1 MMTVLNELDHKLLEH
16 FRGYVVKKDLVR
28 MVKVGANVPV
38 FVLEYLIANSCS
50 TDDEEKIKEGME
62 NVKKILSEHY
72 VNPEESALIHS
83 KIREKGRYKVI
94 DKISVEL
101 DSKKDIYWAKLQ
113 NSNIT
118 NGNIRDGLVKEHE
131 KMLMGGIWAIIDVE
145 YDPDIR
151 IGQNIYPFVITNIR
165 PIQLSSFDNSKIL
178 NKRKEFTKSEWMDVL
193 LRSCGY
199 EPSAE
204 GVTDRIKMLLLSRLL
219 PMVESNFNF
228 IELGPRSTGKSFV
241 FKELTPYAVLISGG
255 QGTVAKLFV
264 HGSSGKVGAV
274 GQWDAICFDEAT
286 DKIFKDRDAVP
297 LMKDYMESGSFSR
310 AGSGGE
316 ITGVA
321 SIIFNGNINQPVE
334 TVLQTS
340 HLFSPLSNEVNNDTA
355 FLDRIHFYLPG
366 WEMIKFAPKHFTN
379 NFGFSTD
386 YFSEALKSFRRVT
399 YTDAIENF
407 FSLGS
412 HLKQR
417 DTKPV
422 KKTVSG
428 FIKLM
433 HPDGAY
439 TKEDV
444 REYLEIALE
453 MRRRV
458 KEQLKR
464 IGGMEFWDTNFSY
477 IDKDTQEEHFV
488 GLPEE
493 KGSHLIE
500 NTPLPPG
507 VCYTSTSDGE
517 NVALVRIEAITVS
530 GSGKLNITGVNNT
543 TVKENIKNT
552 YQYIKANEKTILS
565 EQHSLKNYDITIQ
578 VSNLLGA
585 SISSGI
591 GSAVYIAIVS
601 ALYKKNLKAGLAVL
615 GNISVGGAIERA
627 INFADKITL
636 LSENGAKSV
645 VVPMDNLN
653 ELANIPATILG
664 NTDIP
669 FYQNNQMLMQKAIL
683 LD

>member
-1 MMTVLNELDHKLLEH
+1 MSVLNDLDIKLLEH

-28 MVKVGANVPV
+28 SVKVGANVPV

-50 TDDEEKIKEGME
+50 TDDEEKIRIGME
-62 NVKKILSEHY
+62 NVKKVLSEHY
-72 VNPEESALIHS
+72 VNPEESSLIHS

-113 NSNIT
+113 NSNIK
-118 NGNIRDGLVKEHE
+118 NGNIDDRLVKQHE
-131 KMLMGGIWAIIDVE
+131 KMLLGGIWAIIDVE
-145 YDPDIR
+145 YDPDIK
-151 IGQNIYPFVITNIR
+151 IGQNIFPFVITEIK
-165 PIQLSSFDNSKIL
+165 PIQLSTFDNSKIM
-178 NKRKEFTKSEWMDVL
+178 NNRKEFTKNEWLDIV

-199 EPSAE
+199 EPGAE
-204 GVTDRIKMLLLSRLL
+204 GVTDRVKMLLLSRLIPL
-219 PMVESNFNF
+219 VEINFNF

-241 FKELTPYAVLISGG
+241 FKELTPYAVLVSGG
-255 QGTVAKLFV
+255 QGTVAKLFA
-264 HGSSGKVGAV
+264 HGSTGKVGAV

-286 DKIFKDRDAVP
+286 DKIFKDRDAIP

-310 AGSGGE
+310 AGAGGE

-340 HLFSPLSNEVNNDTA
+340 HLFSPLSDEVNSDTA

-366 WEMIKFAPKHFTN
+366 WEMIKFAPKHFTS

-386 YFSEALKSFRRVT
+386 YFSEVLKSLRRVT
-399 YTDAIENF
+399 YTDALDKYF
-407 FSLGS
+407 TLGA

-422 KKTVSG
+422 KKIVSG
-428 FIKLM
+428 LIKIL
-433 HPDGAY
+433 HPDGNY
-439 TKEDV
+439 TKEDI

-477 IDKDTQEEHFV
+477 IDKDSQEEFFV

-500 NTPLPPG
+500 NTPLSPG

-517 NVALVRIEAITVS
+517 NVALVRIETVAVG

-543 TVKENIKNT
+543 AVKENIKNT

-565 EQHSLKNYDITIQ
+565 DKHSLTNYDITIQ

-615 GNISVGGAIERA
+615 GNISVGGAIEQA
-627 INFADKITL
+627 INFADKVTM
-636 LSENGAKSV
+636 LSENGAKV
-645 VVPMDNLN
+645 VIVPMDNLA
-653 ELANIPATILG
+653 ELSNLPQSVLG
-664 NTDIP
+664 NTDVP
-669 FYQNNQMLMQKAIL
+669 FYQNNQMLMQKAL
-683 LD
+683 LMD

>member
-1 MMTVLNELDHKLLEH
+1 MTVLNDLDIKLLEH
-16 FRGYVVKKDLVR
+16 FRGYVVKKDLVHSL
-28 MVKVGANVPV
+28 KVGANVPV

-50 TDDEEKIKEGME
+50 TDDEEQISKGME

-72 VNPEESALIHS
+72 VNPEESSLIHS
-83 KIREKGRYKVI
+83 KIREKGRYKII

-101 DSKKDIYWAKLQ
+101 DPKKDMYWAKLQ
-113 NSNIT
+113 NSNIN
-118 NGNIRDGLVKEHE
+118 NGNISDSLVKQHE
-131 KMLMGGIWAIIDVE
+131 KMLMGGIWAIIDIE
-145 YDPDIR
+145 YDPNIM
-151 IGQNIYPFVITNIR
+151 IGTIIYPFVITEIK
-165 PIQLSSFDNSKIL
+165 PIQLSTFDNSKLI
-178 NKRKEFTKSEWMDVL
+178 NKRKDFSKTEWLDII

-204 GVTDRIKMLLLSRLL
+204 GVSDRIKMLLLSRLL

-241 FKELTPYAVLISGG
+241 YKELTPYAVLISGG

-264 HGSSGKVGAV
+264 HGSTGKVGAV

-310 AGSGGE
+310 AGAGGE

-321 SIIFNGNINQPVE
+321 SIILNGNINQPVE
-334 TVLQTS
+334 TVIQTS
-340 HLFSPLSNEVNNDTA
+340 NLFSPLSDEVNTDTA
-355 FLDRIHFYLPG
+355 FLDRLHFYLPG
-366 WEMIKFAPKHFTN
+366 WEMIKFAPHHFTA

-386 YFSEALKSFRRVT
+386 YFSEALKSLRRVT
-399 YTDAIENF
+399 YTDAIEKY
-407 FSLGS
+407 FSLGV

-428 FIKLM
+428 FIKLL
-433 HPDGAY
+433 HPDGIF
-439 TKEDV
+439 TKDDV

-477 IDKDTQEEHFV
+477 IDKESQEEFFV

-500 NTPLPPG
+500 NSPLSPG
-507 VCYTSTSDGE
+507 VCYTSTSDGD
-517 NVALVRIEAITVS
+517 NVALVRIEAVAVA
-530 GSGKLNITGVNNT
+530 GSGKLNITGVST
-543 TVKENIKNT
+543 TAVKENIKNT

-565 EQHSLKNYDITIQ
+565 DKHSLKNFDITLQ

-585 SISSGI
+585 SIASGI

-627 INFADKITL
+627 INFEDKVTM
-636 LSENGAKSV
+636 LSENGAKIV
-645 VVPMDNLN
+645 IVPMDNLA
-653 ELANIPATILG
+653 ELANIPASVLG
-664 NTDIP
+664 DTDVP

-683 LD
+683 MD

>member
-1 MMTVLNELDHKLLEH
+1 MAVLNDLDIKLLEH

-28 MVKVGANVPV
+28 SLKIGANVPV

-50 TDDEEKIKEGME
+50 TDDEEQIRKGMD
-62 NVKKILSEHY
+62 NVKKVLSEHY
-72 VNPEESALIHS
+72 VNPEESALIQA
-83 KIREKGRYKVI
+83 KIREKGRYKII

-101 DSKKDIYWAKLQ
+101 DSKKDMYWAKLQ
-113 NSNIT
+113 NSNIK
-118 NGNIRDGLVKEHE
+118 NGNINDSLVKQHE

-145 YDPDIR
+145 YDPNIM
-151 IGQNIYPFVITNIR
+151 IGQTIFPFVITEIK
-165 PIQLSSFDNSKIL
+165 PIQLSSFDNSKVI
-178 NKRKEFTKSEWMDVL
+178 NKRKEFTKSEWLDII

-204 GVTDRIKMLLLSRLL
+204 DVTERIKMLLLSRLL

-228 IELGPRSTGKSFV
+228 VELGPRSTGKSFV
-241 FKELTPYAVLISGG
+241 YKELTPYAVLISGG

-264 HGSSGKVGAV
+264 HGSTGKVGAV

-286 DKIFKDRDAVP
+286 DKIFKDRDAIP

-310 AGSGGE
+310 AGAGGE

-321 SIIFNGNINQPVE
+321 SIILNGNINQPVE

-340 HLFSPLSNEVNNDTA
+340 HLFSPLSDEVNTDTA

-366 WEMIKFAPKHFTN
+366 WEMIKFAPKHFTS

-386 YFSEALKSFRRVT
+386 YFSEVLKSLRRVT
-399 YTDAIENF
+399 YTDALEEY

-428 FIKLM
+428 LIKLL
-433 HPDGAY
+433 HPDGVY

-444 REYLEIALE
+444 RGYLVIALE

-464 IGGMEFWDTNFSY
+464 IGGMEFWDTHFSY
-477 IDKDTQEEHFV
+477 IDKETQEEFFV

-493 KGSHLIE
+493 KGSHIIE
-500 NTPLPPG
+500 NTPLSPG

-517 NVALVRIEAITVS
+517 NVALVRIETVAVQ
-530 GSGKLNITGVNNT
+530 GSGKLNITGINT
-543 TVKENIKNT
+543 VAVKENIKNT
-552 YQYIKANEKTILS
+552 YQYIRANEKTILS
-565 EQHSLKNYDITIQ
+565 EKHSLKNYDITIQ
-578 VSNLLGA
+578 VSNLLGGA
-585 SISSGI
+585 ISTGI

-627 INFADKITL
+627 INFDDKVTM
-636 LSENGAKSV
+636 LSENGAKV
-645 VVPMDNLN
+645 VIVPMDNLN
-653 ELANIPATILG
+653 ELANIPPSVLG

>member
-1 MMTVLNELDHKLLEH
+1 MATLNDLDIKLLEH
-16 FRGYVVKKDLVR
+16 FRGYVVRKDLVLSL
-28 MVKVGANVPV
+28 KGGANVPV
-38 FVLEYLIANSCS
+38 FVLEYLLANSCS
-50 TDDEEKIKEGME
+50 TDDEEQIRKGME
-62 NVKKILSEHY
+62 NVKKVLSEHY

-83 KIREKGRYKVI
+83 KIREKGHYKII

-113 NSNIT
+113 NSNIK
-118 NGNIRDGLVKEHE
+118 NGNINDSLVKQHE

-145 YDPDIR
+145 YDPDIK
-151 IGQNIYPFVITNIR
+151 IGQNIFPFVITDIK
-165 PIQLSSFDNSKIL
+165 PIQLSTFDNSRFI
-178 NKRKEFTKSEWMDVL
+178 NKRKEFTKTEWLDIL

-199 EPSAE
+199 EPNAE
-204 GVTDRIKMLLLSRLL
+204 GVSDRIKMLLIARLL
-219 PMVESNFNF
+219 PLVESNFNF

-241 FKELTPYAVLISGG
+241 YKELTPYAVLISGG

-264 HGSSGKVGAV
+264 HGSTGKVGAV

-286 DKIFKDRDAVP
+286 DRIFKDRDAIP

-310 AGSGGE
+310 AGAGGE

-321 SIIFNGNINQPVE
+321 SIILNGNINQPVE

-340 HLFSPLSNEVNNDTA
+340 HLFSPLSDEVNNDTA

-366 WEMIKFAPKHFTN
+366 WEMIKFAPKHFTS

-386 YFSEALKSFRRVT
+386 YFSETLKSFRRVT
-399 YTDAIENF
+399 YTDVLEEF
-407 FSLGS
+407 FALGT

-428 FIKLM
+428 FIKLL

-439 TKEDV
+439 TRDDI

-477 IDKDTQEEHFV
+477 IDKETQEEFFV

-500 NTPLPPG
+500 NTPLSPG

-517 NVALVRIEAITVS
+517 NVSLVRIETIAVQ
-530 GSGKLNITGVNNT
+530 GSGKLNITGVNNV

-552 YQYIKANEKTILS
+552 YQYIKANERTILTDR
-565 EQHSLKNYDITIQ
+565 HSLKNYDITIQ

-585 SISSGI
+585 VISSGI

-601 ALYKKNLKAGLAVL
+601 VLYKKNLKAGLAVL

-627 INFADKITL
+627 ANFADKVTM
-636 LSENGAKSV
+636 LSENGAKVV
-645 VVPMDNLN
+645 VVPMDNLA
-653 ELANIPATILG
+653 ELADIPPSILG
-664 NTDIP
+664 NTDVP
-669 FYQNNQMLMQKAIL
+669 FYQNNQLLMQKAIL

>member
-1 MMTVLNELDHKLLEH
+1 MPVLNELDEKLLEH
-16 FRGYVVKKDLVR
+16 FRGLVVKKDLVGSI
-28 MVKVGANVPV
+28 KVGANVPV

-50 TDDEEKIKEGME
+50 TDDDGQIKKGMD

-72 VNPEESALIHS
+72 VNPEESTLIHS
-83 KIREKGRYKVI
+83 KIRELGRYKII

-113 NSNIT
+113 NSNIK
-118 NGNIRDGLVKEHE
+118 NGNISDKLVKDHE
-131 KMLMGGIWAIIDVE
+131 KILMGGIWAIIDVE
-145 YDPDIR
+145 YDPDIK
-151 IGQNIYPFVITNIR
+151 IGSNIYPFVITNIK
-165 PIQLSSFDNSKIL
+165 PIQLSTFDNSKIV
-178 NKRKEFTKSEWMDVL
+178 NKRSEFNKEEWLNLL

-199 EPSAE
+199 EPTAE
-204 GVTDRIKMLLLSRLL
+204 GVTDRVKMLLLSRLL

-241 FKELTPYAVLISGG
+241 YKELTPYAVLISGG
-255 QGTVAKLFV
+255 QGTIAKLFV
-264 HGSSGKVGAV
+264 HGSTGKVGSV

-286 DKIFKDRDAVP
+286 DKIFKDRDAIP

-310 AGSGGE
+310 AGAGGE
-316 ITGVA
+316 ITGSA
-321 SIIFNGNINQPVE
+321 SIILNGNINQPVE

-340 HLFSPLSNEVNNDTA
+340 HLFSPLSDEVNNDTA

-366 WEMIKFAPKHFTN
+366 WEMIKFAPKHFTA

-386 YFSEALKSFRRVT
+386 YFSEVLKSFRRIT
-399 YTDAIENF
+399 YTDAIEEF
-407 FSLGS
+407 FSLGA
-412 HLKQR
+412 HLKTR

-433 HPDGAY
+433 HPDGKY
-439 TKEDV
+439 TKDDV
-444 REYLEIALE
+444 REYLVIALE

-477 IDKDTQEEHFV
+477 IDKETQEEHFV

-507 VCYTSTSDGE
+507 VCYTSTSDGD
-517 NVALVRIEAITVS
+517 NVALVRVEAIAVG
-530 GSGKLNITGVNNT
+530 GSGKLNITGVSNT
-543 TVKENIKNT
+543 AVKENIKNT
-552 YQYIKANEKTILS
+552 YQYIKGNEKTILS
-565 EQHSLKNYDITIQ
+565 EQHSLKNFDITIQ
-578 VSNLLGA
+578 VTNLLGA

-591 GSAVYIAIVS
+591 GSAVYISIVS
-601 ALYKKNLKAGLAVL
+601 ALYKRNLKAGLAVL

-627 INFADKITL
+627 INFEDKVTM
-636 LSENGAKSV
+636 LSENGAKV
-645 VVPMDNLN
+645 VIVPMDNLT

-664 NTDIP
+664 DTDVP
-669 FYQNNQMLMQKAIL
+669 FYQNNQLLMQKAIL

>member
-1 MMTVLNELDHKLLEH
+1 MITLDALDNKLLDA
-16 FRGYVVKKDLVR
+16 FRGFVVKKDLVR
-28 MVKVGANVPV
+28 LVKVGANVPV

-50 TDDEEKIKEGME
+50 TDDEDKIKEGMA

-72 VNPEESALIHS
+72 VNPEESDLIQS
-83 KIREKGRYKVI
+83 RIREKGTYKII
-94 DKISVEL
+94 DKISVKL
-101 DSKKDIYWAKLQ
+101 DTSKDVYWAHLQ
-113 NSNIT
+113 NSNIK
-118 NGNIRDGLVKEHE
+118 NGVISDAMVSTHD
-131 KMLMGGIWAIIDVE
+131 KMLMGGIWAIIDIE
-145 YDPDIR
+145 YDAFSKD
-151 IGQNIYPFVITNIR
+151 GSKGTPFVIQDIK
-165 PIQLSSFDNSKIL
+165 PIQLSTFDNSKLLEKRHQFDKKEWL
-178 NKRKEFTKSEWMDVL
+178 NVL

-199 EPSAE
+199 EPESE
-204 GVTDRIKMLLLSRLL
+204 GMTDRVKMLLLSRLI

-241 FKELTPYAVLISGG
+241 FKELTPYAVLVSGG

-264 HGSSGKVGAV
+264 HGSTGKVGAV
-274 GQWDAICFDEAT
+274 GQWDAICFDEST
-286 DKIFKDRDAVP
+286 DKIFKEKDAIP

-310 AGSGGE
+310 AGAGGE

-321 SIIFNGNINQPVE
+321 SIILNGNINQPVE

-340 HLFSPLSNEVNNDTA
+340 HLFSALSDEVNNDTA

-366 WEMIKFAPKHFTN
+366 WEMIKFSPKNFTS

-386 YFSEALKSFRRVT
+386 YFSECLKSFRKIT
-399 YTDAIENF
+399 YTDVIEEYF
-407 FSLGS
+407 TLGS

-433 HPDGAY
+433 HPDGKY

-444 REYLEIALE
+444 REYLELAIE

-477 IDKDTQEEHFV
+477 IDKETQEEHYV

-500 NTPLPPG
+500 NTPLQPG

-517 NVALVRIEAITVS
+517 NMALVRIEAVITS
-530 GSGKLNITGVNNT
+530 GSGKINISGVSNT
-543 TVKENIKNT
+543 QVKENIKNT
-552 YQYIKANEKTILS
+552 FQYIKANEKSILN
-565 EQHSLKNYDITIQ
+565 EQHSLKNFDVSVQ
-578 VSNLLGA
+578 VTNMLGA

-591 GSAVYIAIVS
+591 GSAVYISIISAI
-601 ALYKKNLKAGLAVL
+601 YKKNLKPGLAVL
-615 GNISVGGAIERA
+615 GNLSVGGAVERA
-627 INFADKITL
+627 INFADKITM
-636 LSENGAKSV
+636 LSENGAKTV
-645 VVPMDNLN
+645 IVPMDNLS
-653 ELANIPATILG
+653 ELANVPASVLG
-664 NTDIP
+664 NTDVP
-669 FYQNNQMLMQKAIL
+669 FYSNNQMLMQKGIL

>member
-1 MMTVLNELDHKLLEH
+1 MAVLNDLDIKLLEH

-28 MVKVGANVPV
+28 SLKIGANVPV

-50 TDDEEKIKEGME
+50 TDDEEQIRKGMD
-62 NVKKILSEHY
+62 NVKKVLSEHY
-72 VNPEESALIHS
+72 VNPEESALIQA
-83 KIREKGRYKVI
+83 KIREKGRYKII

-101 DSKKDIYWAKLQ
+101 DSKKDMYWAKLQ
-113 NSNIT
+113 NSNIK
-118 NGNIRDGLVKEHE
+118 NGNINDSLVKQHE

-145 YDPDIR
+145 YDPNIM
-151 IGQNIYPFVITNIR
+151 IGQTIFPFVITEIK
-165 PIQLSSFDNSKIL
+165 PIQLSSFDNSKVI
-178 NKRKEFTKSEWMDVL
+178 NKRKEFTKSEWLDII

-204 GVTDRIKMLLLSRLL
+204 DVTERIKMLLLSRLL

-228 IELGPRSTGKSFV
+228 VELGPRSTGKSFV
-241 FKELTPYAVLISGG
+241 YKELTPYAVLISGG

-264 HGSSGKVGAV
+264 HGSTGKVGAV

-286 DKIFKDRDAVP
+286 DKIFKDRDAIP

-310 AGSGGE
+310 AGAGGE

-321 SIIFNGNINQPVE
+321 SIILNGNINQPVE

-340 HLFSPLSNEVNNDTA
+340 HLFSPLSDEVNTDTA

-366 WEMIKFAPKHFTN
+366 WEMIKFAPKHFTS

-386 YFSEALKSFRRVT
+386 YFSEVLKSLRRVT
-399 YTDAIENF
+399 YTDALEEY

-428 FIKLM
+428 LIKLL
-433 HPDGAY
+433 HPDGVY

-444 REYLEIALE
+444 RGYLVIALE

-464 IGGMEFWDTNFSY
+464 IGGMEFWDTHFSY
-477 IDKDTQEEHFV
+477 IDKETQEEFFV

-493 KGSHLIE
+493 KGSHIIE
-500 NTPLPPG
+500 NTPLSPG
-507 VCYTSTSDGE
+507 LCYTSTSDGE
-517 NVALVRIEAITVS
+517 NVALVRIETVAVQ
-530 GSGKLNITGVNNT
+530 GSGKLNITGINT
-543 TVKENIKNT
+543 VAVKENIKNT
-552 YQYIKANEKTILS
+552 YQYIRANEKTILS
-565 EQHSLKNYDITIQ
+565 EKHSLKNYDITIQ
-578 VSNLLGA
+578 VSNLLGGA
-585 SISSGI
+585 ISTGI

-601 ALYKKNLKAGLAVL
+601 VLYKKNLKAGLAVL

-627 INFADKITL
+627 INFDDKVTM
-636 LSENGAKSV
+636 LSENGAKV
-645 VVPMDNLN
+645 VIVPMDNLN
-653 ELANIPATILG
+653 ELANIPPSVLG

>member
-1 MMTVLNELDHKLLEH
+1 MIILDTLDNKLLDN

-28 MVKVGANVPV
+28 TIKIGANVPV

-50 TDDEEKIKEGME
+50 TDDEEKIKQGMD

-72 VNPEESALIHS
+72 VNPEESNLIQS
-83 KIREKGRYKVI
+83 RIREKGSYKII
-94 DKISVEL
+94 DKISVKL
-101 DSKKDIYWAKLQ
+101 DTKKDVYWAELQ
-113 NSNIT
+113 NSNI
-118 NGNIRDGLVKEHE
+118 RDGVISDAMVSAHD

-145 YDPDIR
+145 YDAFSKDGNTLHPFLIRDIK
-151 IGQNIYPFVITNIR
+151 
-165 PIQLSSFDNSKIL
+165 PIQLSSFDNSRIIE
-178 NKRKEFTKSEWMDVL
+178 KRKEFTKKEWINIL

-199 EPSAE
+199 EPESE
-204 GVTDRIKMLLLSRLL
+204 GMTDRVKMLLLSRLL
-219 PMVESNFNF
+219 PMVEANFNF

-255 QGTVAKLFV
+255 QGTIAKLFV
-264 HGSSGKVGAV
+264 HGSTGRVGAV

-286 DKIFKDRDAVP
+286 DKIFKERDAIP

-310 AGSGGE
+310 AGAGGE

-321 SIIFNGNINQPVE
+321 SIILNGNINQPVQ

-340 HLFSPLSNEVNNDTA
+340 HLFSPLSDEVNNDTA

-366 WEMIKFAPKHFTN
+366 WEMIKFSPKNFTN

-386 YFSEALKSFRRVT
+386 YFSECLKSFRKQT
-399 YTDAIENF
+399 YTDALEEYF
-407 FSLGS
+407 TLGA

-428 FIKLM
+428 LIKLL
-433 HPDGAY
+433 HPDGIF
-439 TKEDV
+439 TKADIK
-444 REYLEIALE
+444 EYVEIALE

-477 IDKDTQEEHFV
+477 IDKETQEEHYI

-500 NTPLPPG
+500 NTPLQPG
-507 VCYTSTSDGE
+507 VCYTCTSDSD
-517 NVALVRIEAITVS
+517 NLALIRVEVVTTQ
-530 GSGKLNITGVNNT
+530 GSGKLNITGVSNT
-543 TVKENIKNT
+543 LVKEDIKNT
-552 YQYIKANEKTILS
+552 FQYIKANERTILN
-565 EQHSLKNYDITIQ
+565 EQHSLKNFDITVQIST
-578 VSNLLGA
+578 VLGSN
-585 SISSGI
+585 ISTGI
-591 GSAVYIAIVS
+591 GSAVYMAMISSI
-601 ALYKKNLKAGLAVL
+601 YKKNLKPGLAVL

-627 INFADKITL
+627 INLADKITM
-636 LSENGAKSV
+636 LSENGGKTV
-645 VVPMDNLN
+645 IVPMDNLS
-653 ELANIPATILG
+653 ELANVPASVLG
-664 NTDIP
+664 NTDVP
-669 FYQNNQMLMQKAIL
+669 FYSNNQMLMQKGLL